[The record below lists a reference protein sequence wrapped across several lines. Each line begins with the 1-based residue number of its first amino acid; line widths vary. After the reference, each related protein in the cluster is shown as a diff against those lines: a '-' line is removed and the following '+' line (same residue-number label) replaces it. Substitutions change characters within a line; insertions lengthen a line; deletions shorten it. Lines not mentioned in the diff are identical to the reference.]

1 MAPKSINLER
11 FFDRVLTDP
20 YRGAIGQFAYSVK
33 RTPYKKITS
42 RKWSVTSLY
51 RSIIK
56 ALVKL
61 HIDRAGWI
69 VTDRRSD
76 ALHKLAYRP
85 GGPKGTRF
93 RQICGSCAVL
103 ALSIRGPI
111 SWIHGQVREI
121 PLTDTL
127 DPEDL
132 HLAGR

>member
-11 FFDRVLTDP
+11 FFDRVLTGP

-51 RSIIK
+51 RSMIK
-56 ALVKL
+56 ARVKP

-69 VTDRRSD
+69 VTDLTSD
-76 ALHKLAYRP
+76 EVHKLAYRP

-93 RQICGSCAVL
+93 GQICGSCAAL
-103 ALSIRGPI
+103 ALSISDPI
-111 SWIHGQVREI
+111 SWIHGQALEKS
-121 PLTDTL
+121 LTDTL

-132 HLAGR
+132 HLVGR